1 VLAACWFWLNSPNL
15 SFTFWGAW
23 INVRNQPRL
32 TQATFG
38 LFELIIIFNTQ
49 YLCSL
54 GFQKCP
60 LQCTRANFGYFWGPI
75 FNFQSFFGH
84 FVLNLLGIK
93 NYHPKVFH
101 FCSQKPLW
109 WTSNTFFSSCYGDS
123 KFFTLFI
130 FWTRG
135 HTRPNMLSSK
145 IHIVVNIQRKFVPS
159 FELACPFLVL
169 CIKNSGPP
177 KKIFL
182 EF

>member
-1 VLAACWFWLNSPNL
+1 MLL
-15 SFTFWGAW
+15 
-23 INVRNQPRL
+23 
-32 TQATFG
+32 
-38 LFELIIIFNTQ
+38 
-49 YLCSL
+49 L

-135 HTRPNMLSSK
+135 HTRPNILISK
-145 IHIVVNIQRKFVPS
+145 IHISASITRKSIWF

-182 EF
+182 DFKNENPWKF